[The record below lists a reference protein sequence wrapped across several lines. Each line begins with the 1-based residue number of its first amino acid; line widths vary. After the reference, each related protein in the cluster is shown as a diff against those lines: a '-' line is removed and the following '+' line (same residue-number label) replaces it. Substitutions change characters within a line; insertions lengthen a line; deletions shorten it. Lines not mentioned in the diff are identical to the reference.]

1 MKLSLLRRRRI
12 AGRVAWVV
20 LLSLLFQYVA
30 VAAYACPVMNA
41 PVQAVES
48 MPDCLTMEKQDP
60 PVLCEQH
67 CEPDDSTTPDI
78 RVAQVPP
85 VVLAP
90 ARFDLVRSLPPA
102 CSLEHYRSVPALAVD
117 PPPTVRFCSLLI

>member
-1 MKLSLLRRRRI
+1 MKLSLLRRRRL
-12 AGRVAWVV
+12 AGRAALVV

-30 VAAYACPVMNA
+30 VAAYACPVLNA
-41 PVQAVES
+41 PVQAVKS
-48 MPDCLTMEKQDP
+48 MPDCVSMEKQDP

-67 CEPDDSTTPDI
+67 CEPDDSTAPEL

-85 VVLAP
+85 VVLPP
-90 ARFDLVRSLPPA
+90 ARFDLVRSPPA

>member
-1 MKLSLLRRRRI
+1 MKLCLLRRRRI

-30 VAAYACPVMNA
+30 VAAYACPVVSA
-41 PVQAVES
+41 TVQAVES
-48 MPDCLTMEKQDP
+48 TPDCVTVEKQDRP
-60 PVLCEQH
+60 LLCEQH
-67 CEPDDSTTPDI
+67 CEPDDSTTPEL

-85 VVLAP
+85 VVLPP
-90 ARFDLVRSLPPA
+90 ARFDLVRSPPA